1 MDLVTVE
8 KKLKQHIFL
17 TPKEAPLYYLRPT
30 TERLPYD
37 PWEYLREFEQYS
49 QKIGTISK
57 MGRESDPLDT
67 LELMGVVSKHWN
79 KHVNANYLSGK
90 TIISF
95 DEVEER
101 FYEEIIA
108 PLLPK
113 NHICITR
120 EGTLPNEDGG
130 EILFVSRNFK
140 KDVDGYQ
147 DSITEIDRLSHGKDV
162 SNLTLT
168 LIAES
173 YPEDDDSRS
182 FENILH
188 EDLFEG
194 KSCPFK
200 KLQIL

>member
-1 MDLVTVE
+1 MDLASVVE
-8 KKLKQHIFL
+8 KKLKQHL
-17 TPKEAPLYYLRPT
+17 PDTKRPLYYLRPT

-37 PWEYLREFEQYS
+37 PWEYLRDFKQYS
-49 QKIGTISK
+49 EKIKTISE
-57 MGRESDPLDT
+57 MGRKNDPLDT
-67 LELMGVVSKHWN
+67 LEIMEVVSKHWN
-79 KHVNANYLSGK
+79 KNVDANYPIEK

-101 FYEEIIA
+101 LYEECIA

-113 NHICITR
+113 NHICITCDK
-120 EGTLPNEDGG
+120 TLPNEDGG

-147 DSITEIDRLSHGKDV
+147 DSISEIDRLSHNKDV

-173 YPEDDDSRS
+173 YPEDHSRS

-200 KLQIL
+200 KLQLL